1 MLSCCELVSLEL
13 ATTYGFYVI
22 SIVIQPLHSMAPN
35 NQKNEILASLDSLD
49 QTQAN
54 KVLEFIKGLIYPS
67 NEESYKNL
75 KREAMK
81 EIRQALSKKRRI
93 NPAF

>member
-1 MLSCCELVSLEL
+1 
-13 ATTYGFYVI
+13 
-22 SIVIQPLHSMAPN
+22 MAPN
-35 NQKNEILASLDSLD
+35 NQKYEILASLDSLD

-54 KVLEFIKGLIYPS
+54 KVLEFIKGLLYS
-67 NEESYKNL
+67 SDEESNKNF

>member
-1 MLSCCELVSLEL
+1 
-13 ATTYGFYVI
+13 
-22 SIVIQPLHSMAPN
+22 MAQN
-35 NQKNEILASLDSLD
+35 NQKHEILASLDSLD

-54 KVLEFIKGLIYPS
+54 KVLEFIKGLLYSS